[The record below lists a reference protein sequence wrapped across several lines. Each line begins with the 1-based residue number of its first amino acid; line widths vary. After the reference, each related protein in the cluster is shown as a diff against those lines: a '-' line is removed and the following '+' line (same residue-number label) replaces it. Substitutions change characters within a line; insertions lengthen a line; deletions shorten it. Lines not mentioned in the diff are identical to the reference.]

1 MTIKQLLAG
10 VTFTLMAAAASA
22 DHVAIFDP
30 QGAVL
35 QTKRAA
41 KVMDTLKKNEE
52 YTALTTQVESL
63 QADLKAMA
71 KEQETKGM
79 TWSQEQSM
87 EHRKKMEYV
96 QADLQ
101 LAVKKLQAENSAVMN
116 RLMQESQQNLREILS
131 KLVQTDGIDIVI
143 PAQGVIYANPKSDI
157 TAKVAAELDKL
168 DK

>member
-1 MTIKQLLAG
+1 MTIKQLLMG
-10 VTFTLMAAAASA
+10 VTLTLMAAAASA
-22 DHVAIFDP
+22 ERVAVFDA

-41 KVMDTLKKNEE
+41 KVLETLKGKSE
-52 YTALTTQVESL
+52 YAQLTAQVESL

-79 TWSQEQSM
+79 TWSQEQAQ

-101 LAVKKLQAENSAVMN
+101 LAVKKLQAENSSVLG
-116 RLMQESQQNLREILS
+116 RLMQESQENLRNILV
-131 KLVQTDGIDIVI
+131 KLVQTEGIDVVI
-143 PAQGVIYANPKSDI
+143 PAQGVIYVNPNSDI

>member
-10 VTFTLMAAAASA
+10 VTFMLMTAAASA
-22 DHVAIFDP
+22 DRVAIFDA

-52 YTALTTQVESL
+52 YATLTTQVESL
-63 QADLKAMA
+63 QSDLKSMA

-87 EHRKKMEYV
+87 EHRKKMEYI

-101 LAVKKLQAENSAVMN
+101 LAVKKLQAENSAVMG
-116 RLMQESQQNLREILS
+116 RLMQDAQQNLRDILS
-131 KLVQTDGIDIVI
+131 KLVQTEGIDIVL
-143 PAQGVIYANPKSDI
+143 PAQGVIYANPKTDI
-157 TAKVAAELDKL
+157 TSKVAAELDKL
-168 DK
+168 EK